1 MAISKDSTRLLPW
14 LGWALAAL
22 LLVSGALLYFVAPA
36 GGADASGVVRIG
48 RVVATAQSARAEA
61 AALLAGGGGNAESLA
76 DAGAAIAEQWRAAT
90 AGGSRAALGALAA
103 AGGDV
108 NEVVGG
114 IDGLTAVLPT
124 LERVDAAAD
133 DVQRLLPQLL
143 ASTSSLFAQTR
154 AAATSANQPFVSWLE
169 QAVAGLQD
177 AISSRSATRPA
188 ADFLQQLRTGQASV
202 AAIVGGI
209 TGVDDSLGMRSARGN
224 ADPVDV
230 DTTLRLLDELQTG
243 IGAIVGAEAQ
253 LVAGAEAFARLDRGA
268 QALAQ
273 RYGSVDVP
281 AAGASGGSL
290 VTLVVLGL
298 LGAGLLI
305 LAVMM
310 FAFARARQLSRSA
323 DIHAEQ
329 NERNQQ
335 AILRLLDELS
345 NLADGDLTVRAT
357 VTEDITGAIADS
369 INYAIEALRE
379 LVITIKDTSLLVDA
393 AAKQS
398 EATAHHMVRA
408 SETQAKQAIAA
419 SNSIAQ
425 MTASVE
431 EVSGNAE
438 RCSDVAR
445 HSVEV
450 AHKGG
455 EAVRR
460 TIEGMNMIRETIQ
473 DTSKRIKRLG
483 ESSQEIGNI
492 VELIEE
498 IADQTNILA
507 LNASIE
513 ASRAGEASRGFAVV
527 ADEVQKLAE
536 RSTAATRKIE
546 VLVSTIQSDTNEAV
560 VSMERSTTDVV
571 GGALLAEN
579 AGAALEEIE
588 QVSHQIASLVQNIS
602 GSAREQTVSA
612 NAIARNMEVLKDVSA
627 KTKQSTTATSSAI
640 SKLSEL
646 ASQLRRTVSGFTLP
660 EQKKAAPSAARPA
673 AAQAHNASVGQQSD
687 LDVFGDVD
695 DLVERRQE
703 AVGDLR

>member
-1 MAISKDSTRLLPW
+1 MSTVSPRSVPKV
-14 LGWALAAL
+14 GIALVAL
-22 LLVSGALLYFVAPA
+22 LLAGAALVWLMWPQAAP
-36 GGADASGVVRIG
+36 GTGQFGFG
-48 RVVATAQSARAEA
+48 QLVVAVENARSIA
-61 AALLAGGGGNAESLA
+61 ATRLAGGDA
-76 DAGAAIAEQWRAAT
+76 DADG
-90 AGGSRAALGALAA
+90 LGALAEDLRA
-103 AGGDV
+103 QWRELNASAVQRADLGALAGAGGDV
-108 NEVVGG
+108 SEIADSV
-114 IDGLTAVLPT
+114 DELAQLDEA
-124 LERVDAAAD
+124 LLRVDAAAD
-133 DVQRLLPQLL
+133 RAQRLLPQLQ
-143 ASTSSLFAQTR
+143 ASARSVFDSASGAQ
-154 AAATSANQPFVSWLE
+154 ASANEPFLVWLSQSVASAQRALE
-169 QAVAGLQD
+169 QRGPAVSSEEFVAGLD
-177 AISSRSATRPA
+177 ADLEAITNI
-188 ADFLQQLRTGQASV
+188 V
-202 AAIVGGI
+202 AGI
-209 TGVDDSLGMRSARGN
+209 TGASDTYGIRSAAGQ

-230 DTTLRLLDELQTG
+230 ETTQRLLDELQQAMGG
-243 IGAIVGAEAQ
+243 ITAEA
-253 LVAGAEAFARLDRGA
+253 E
-268 QALAQ
+268 ALAAADMA
-273 RYGSVDVP
+273 YGRLEAAGQTLAERLRNTRSITPVEASGLVKWVLVGILS
-281 AAGASGGSL
+281 AALVLLGVLLVGFMRARSAGAS
-290 VTLVVLGL
+290 
-298 LGAGLLI
+298 
-305 LAVMM
+305 
-310 FAFARARQLSRSA
+310 A
-323 DIHAEQ
+323 DLHAQQ

-379 LVITIKDTSLLVDA
+379 LVVTVTDSSILVDA

-398 EATAHHMVRA
+398 ESTAHHMVRA
-408 SETQAKQAIAA
+408 SETQVKQAAAA
-419 SNSIAQ
+419 SSSITE
-425 MTASVE
+425 MMASVE
-431 EVSGNAE
+431 EISGNAE

-450 AHKGG
+450 AHKGA

-460 TIEGMNMIRETIQ
+460 TIEGMNTIRETIQ

-579 AGAALEEIE
+579 AGAALEEIQ
-588 QVSHQIASLVQNIS
+588 QVSHQIAQLVQNIS
-602 GSAREQTVSA
+602 GSARGQLKVASG
-612 NAIARNMEVLKDVSA
+612 IARNMEVLREVSA
-627 KTKQSTTATSSAI
+627 RTKQSTTATSSSI

-646 ASQLRRTVSGFTLP
+646 ASQLRRTVSGFKLPGSGDHDETTLDVTVSP
-660 EQKKAAPSAARPA
+660 SATAGAAPARKDDFD
-673 AAQAHNASVGQQSD
+673 GD
-687 LDVFGDVD
+687 LHS
-695 DLVERRQE
+695 RRE
-703 AVGDLR
+703 AVGDVR

>member
-1 MAISKDSTRLLPW
+1 VESWRSATASSAARASLGSLVAAEPEVDGLVAAIDALVATRESL
-14 LGWALAAL
+14 
-22 LLVSGALLYFVAPA
+22 
-36 GGADASGVVRIG
+36 G
-48 RVVATAQSARAEA
+48 RVDDATDR
-61 AALLAGGGGNAESLA
+61 L
-76 DAGAAIAEQWRAAT
+76 
-90 AGGSRAALGALAA
+90 
-103 AGGDV
+103 
-108 NEVVGG
+108 
-114 IDGLTAVLPT
+114 
-124 LERVDAAAD
+124 
-133 DVQRLLPQLL
+133 QRLSPQLL
-143 ASTSSLFAQTR
+143 ASARSLFSQLETADL
-154 AAATSANQPFVSWLE
+154 AVNQPFLEWLE
-169 QAVAGLQD
+169 QSVEGMQGALANRSPRQPPAEFLGSLRSD
-177 AISSRSATRPA
+177 EAAISSIIR
-188 ADFLQQLRTGQASV
+188 
-202 AAIVGGI
+202 GI
-209 TGVDDSLGMRSARGN
+209 TGASERLGLRSAVGQ

-230 DTTLRLLDELQTG
+230 ETTLRLLNEVQL
-243 IGAIVGAEAQ
+243 AAEAIGGEEPQ
-253 LVAGAEAFARLDRGA
+253 LLAAAEARGRIERAATGLTQRYQNARPPAATGERSYFLVLALLGV
-268 QALAQ
+268 ALA
-273 RYGSVDVP
+273 
-281 AAGASGGSL
+281 
-290 VTLVVLGL
+290 
-298 LGAGLLI
+298 I
-305 LAVMM
+305 LAVLMVG
-310 FAFARARQLSRSA
+310 FIRARSSSQSA
-323 DIHAEQ
+323 GVHAEQ

-379 LVITIKDTSLLVDA
+379 LVVTIKDSAILVDA

-398 EATAHHMVRA
+398 ESTAHHMVRA
-408 SETQAKQAIAA
+408 AETQAKQAIAA
-419 SNSIAQ
+419 TSAIGQ
-425 MTASVE
+425 MNQSVE

-445 HSVEV
+445 HAVEV

-460 TIEGMNMIRETIQ
+460 TIEGMNTIRETIQ

-513 ASRAGEASRGFAVV
+513 ASRAGESSRGFAVV

-579 AGAALEEIE
+579 AGAALDEIE

-602 GSAREQTVSA
+602 GSAREQTRAAAAISHNMDVLREVSK
-612 NAIARNMEVLKDVSA
+612 NA
-627 KTKQSTTATSSAI
+627 KQSTTATSSAI

-646 ASQLRRTVSGFTLP
+646 ASQLRRTVSGFTVP
-660 EQKKAAPSAARPA
+660 EKDSATGVLTRSYAGTFPATDVKAAHQATQDGIEPDERP
-673 AAQAHNASVGQQSD
+673 
-687 LDVFGDVD
+687 
-695 DLVERRQE
+695 E
-703 AVGDLR
+703 AVGQHR